1 MGFFWQGL
9 PPYLIDW
16 SRSFLPEPF
25 TSVETGTFQGD
36 TSELLARS
44 FGTCTTIER
53 SETLAAAA
61 KERFATDSRVT
72 VLQGSSRDVLEAALP
87 AADVSAFFW
96 LDAHGFYDYEGPDDQ
111 ENPLL
116 DELDLII
123 RCRGKSANVIVVDD
137 ARGMGVQPE
146 WPPLADVL
154 DRLKGAGFDAAIID
168 DTLIAVSASLKPD
181 FYGLYQKSRIV
192 EVSAVFH
199 IWPGVMKASR
209 RRARTDSIV
218 EKFGRFRRR

>member
-9 PPYLIDW
+9 PPYLIEW
-16 SRSFLPEPF
+16 SRSFLPEPY

-44 FGTCTTIER
+44 FGSCVTIER
-53 SETLAAAA
+53 SEALAEAARA
-61 KERFATDSRVT
+61 RFVSDSRVT
-72 VLQGSSRDVLEAALP
+72 VLQGSSRDALEAALP
-87 AADVSAFFW
+87 PKHVSAFFW
-96 LDAHGFYDYEGPDDQ
+96 LDVHGFYDYEGPDDQ

-123 RCRGKSANVIVVDD
+123 RFRGDSANVIAVDD
-137 ARGMGVQPE
+137 ARGMGVQPD
-146 WPPLADVL
+146 WPPLSDVL
-154 DRLKGAGFDAAIID
+154 SRLKDAGFDVAIID

-181 FYGLYQKSRIV
+181 FYALYQLSRTV

-199 IWPGVMKASR
+199 IWPRVMKSAR
-209 RRARTDSIV
+209 RKARLDRAF
-218 EKFGRFRRR
+218 EKLGHLGRA

>member
-36 TSELLARS
+36 TSELLAKS
-44 FGTCTTIER
+44 FGSCTTIER

-61 KERFATDSRVT
+61 KARFASDTRVK

-87 AADVSAFFW
+87 PEGVATFFW
-96 LDAHGFYDYEGPDDQ
+96 LDAHGFYDYVGLDDQ

-123 RCRGKSANVIVVDD
+123 RVRGKAANVIAVDD
-137 ARGMGVQPE
+137 ARGMGVQPD

-154 DRLKGAGFDAAIID
+154 SRLKGAGFDVAIID
-168 DTLIAVSASLKPD
+168 DTLIAVSASLNPD
-181 FYGLYQKSRIV
+181 FYGLYKKSRIV

-199 IWPGVMKASR
+199 IWPGVMKAAR
-209 RRARTDSIV
+209 RRARVDSFA
-218 EKFGRFRRR
+218 EKLGRFRRK